1 MPPNHIIKAYA
12 FTEADKQHLTDL
24 LAKSYLLAK
33 TQAYNRAISRTK
45 HVVTIRKP
53 WQPGESDVESAQKW
67 ATTQVDGI
75 AETYETLLQHAI
87 EQMAEQPH
95 EAIGDV
101 IGKVKDVVGKIGDW
115 FKGFLPWKT
124 QQVADQTWNEGDND
138 GTEQFID
145 EVQDDKNVDEV
156 VSGGRSMLRVVILPA
171 NSSSDFC
178 SDYAGQSFSLN
189 DNIPE
194 FPAHVGCI
202 HYREMT
208 IFDENESVR
217 RSGIVESSE
226 SITLFLDIDGVFNMD
241 NADLPTEMIGDREAH
256 PIPQASTILQ
266 ALDQDDRF
274 NPVWVSHW
282 GKDSNLWNYRANIW
296 RWIACFPLA
305 DSDSVSKPFAM
316 QHYLD
321 LIDGHGGIWV
331 QDGFADDE
339 RQWAV
344 ENGVKLVD
352 TTEEPVRSL
361 LLSDSVD
368 AARELIDMLV
378 GSEAGMSHYAN

>member
-1 MPPNHIIKAYA
+1 MKTMSSIAQVIKSYR
-12 FTEADKQHLTDL
+12 FTEADKQHLIDL

-67 ATTQVDGI
+67 ATTQVDSI

-87 EQMAEQPH
+87 EPMAEQPH

-124 QQVADQTWNEGDND
+124 EQVANETWGTGDND
-138 GTEQFID
+138 GTEQFIED
-145 EVQDDKNVDEV
+145 VQGDNVEGKTSSIKITV
-156 VSGGRSMLRVVILPA
+156 LPGT
-171 NSSSDFC
+171 SSNDLC
-178 SDYAGQSFSLN
+178 AAYAGN
-189 DNIPE
+189 TYDVTEDIPE
-194 FPAHVGCI
+194 FPI
-202 HYREMT
+202 HPNCPHRKIIT
-208 IFDENESVR
+208 IFDEPTESVQNT
-217 RSGIVESSE
+217 SN
-226 SITLFLDIDGVFNMD
+226 ITLFLDIDGVLNVD
-241 NADLPTEMIGDREAH
+241 NADLPAEMVGDREAH
-256 PIPQASTILQ
+256 PIPQANTILQ

-282 GKDSNLWNYRANIW
+282 GKDSNLWNYRANIY

-344 ENGVKLVD
+344 ANDVKLLD

-368 AARELIDMLV
+368 AARELIDMLA
-378 GSEAGMSHYAN
+378 GSEAGMSHYD